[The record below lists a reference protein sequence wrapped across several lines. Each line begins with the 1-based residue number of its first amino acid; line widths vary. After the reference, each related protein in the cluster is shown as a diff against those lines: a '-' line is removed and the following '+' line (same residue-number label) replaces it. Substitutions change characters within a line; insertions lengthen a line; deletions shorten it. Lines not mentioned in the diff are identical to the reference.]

1 MITLGQIHLLEKKI
15 EEVLKRLQSLEEEN
29 KTLLD
34 KNNALKKEKENL
46 AYRIST
52 FEADQEQIEKGIL
65 NALDKLN
72 TIESAV
78 IKESISHTVKSQNVE
93 ASTANQIVD
102 QVQTPVE
109 RELQSSKAEVK
120 NDETISEPSTEIDDD
135 FSLEIEE
142 EIEIPSSKDD
152 STEFDI
158 F

>member
-29 KTLLD
+29 KILLD

>member
-1 MITLGQIHLLEKKI
+1 
-15 EEVLKRLQSLEEEN
+15 
-29 KTLLD
+29 
-34 KNNALKKEKENL
+34 
-46 AYRIST
+46 
-52 FEADQEQIEKGIL
+52 
-65 NALDKLN
+65 
-72 TIESAV
+72 
-78 IKESISHTVKSQNVE
+78 
-93 ASTANQIVD
+93 
-102 QVQTPVE
+102 VQTPVE

>member
-29 KTLLD
+29 KILLD

-142 EIEIPSSKDD
+142 EIEIPSSKNET
-152 STEFDI
+152 TEFDI

>member
-1 MITLGQIHLLEKKI
+1 MITLGQIHLLEEKI

-29 KTLLD
+29 KMLLD

-46 AYRIST
+46 VYRIST

-78 IKESISHTVKSQNVE
+78 IKESISHTVKSQE
-93 ASTANQIVD
+93 IEISTANQVID
-102 QVQTPVE
+102 EVQAPADHKSEDST
-109 RELQSSKAEVK
+109 AEVK
-120 NDETISEPSTEIDDD
+120 NEETISEQSTEIDDD

-142 EIEIPSSKDD
+142 EIEIPSSKDE

>member
-1 MITLGQIHLLEKKI
+1 MITLGQIHLLEEKI

-78 IKESISHTVKSQNVE
+78 IKESISHTVKSPDVK

>member
-1 MITLGQIHLLEKKI
+1 MITLGQIHLLEEKI

-78 IKESISHTVKSQNVE
+78 IKESISNTVKSQDVE
-93 ASTANQIVD
+93 ISKTNQIID
-102 QVQTPVE
+102 EVQTPAE
-109 RELQSSKAEVK
+109 QELHGSQT
-120 NDETISEPSTEIDDD
+120 ETKHEEAINEPSTEIDDD
-135 FSLEIEE
+135 FSLEIDE
-142 EIEIPSSKDD
+142 EIEIPSSKNET
-152 STEFDI
+152 TEFDI

>member
-29 KTLLD
+29 KILLD

-93 ASTANQIVD
+93 ISKTNQIID
-102 QVQTPVE
+102 EVQTPVE

>member
-1 MITLGQIHLLEKKI
+1 MITLGQIHLLEEKI

-78 IKESISHTVKSQNVE
+78 IKEK
-93 ASTANQIVD
+93 
-102 QVQTPVE
+102 
-109 RELQSSKAEVK
+109 KGK
-120 NDETISEPSTEIDDD
+120 
-135 FSLEIEE
+135 
-142 EIEIPSSKDD
+142 
-152 STEFDI
+152 
-158 F
+158 